1 MRALKFIINSN
12 VIFVI
17 NINKVGFVPQKFTE
31 QVLHIK
37 CDAKFLRIK
46 KII

>member
-17 NINKVGFVPQKFTE
+17 NINKVGFVPQNLLSKYYI
-31 QVLHIK
+31 LK

>member
-1 MRALKFIINSN
+1 MCTLKFIINNN

-17 NINKVGFVPQKFTE
+17 NIDNIVFVPQKFTE